1 MYGILFLRCHARLKS
16 RLRPAVM
23 WQMHVINKTSFVLCS
38 FQIIEPAVPE
48 LKCAWFYCLL
58 RSYKSALQLC
68 GLSEHV
74 DVAFITNQKW
84 VWLLSYGPP
93 FVSKL
98 WHDIRA
104 VFSHVYLQ
112 PFLLHDIRAFFLPR
126 ILAFFPALWGF
137 YSQVYDHF
145 LTNVHIYAH
154 KKSPYICVTKQACVC
169 GVTESRRIRDS
180 ELYRQQKTPS
190 CTMELKSNFSLHQAW
205 PQWLRYI

>member
-1 MYGILFLRCHARLKS
+1 MYDILFLRCHARLKS

-84 VWLLSYGPP
+84 VWLLSDCY
-93 FVSKL
+93 VL
-98 WHDIRA
+98 WKVLVQAMRGVFQESCEYYIQCSLYTHNMLLRRLNIRHMRNKWRA
-104 VFSHVYLQ
+104 VNIY
-112 PFLLHDIRAFFLPR
+112 ILP
-126 ILAFFPALWGF
+126 P
-137 YSQVYDHF
+137 V
-145 LTNVHIYAH
+145 
-154 KKSPYICVTKQACVC
+154 
-169 GVTESRRIRDS
+169 
-180 ELYRQQKTPS
+180 RQ
-190 CTMELKSNFSLHQAW
+190 F
-205 PQWLRYI
+205 

>member
-74 DVAFITNQKW
+74 DVAFMTNQKW
-84 VWLLSYGPP
+84 VWLVLLSYGPP

-104 VFSHVYLQ
+104 FFSHVYL
-112 PFLLHDIRAFFLPR
+112 PSFLLCGVFISKIWPFSYKRAY
-126 ILAFFPALWGF
+126 ICA
-137 YSQVYDHF
+137 Q
-145 LTNVHIYAH
+145 
-154 KKSPYICVTKQACVC
+154 KSPYICVTNKHVYM
-169 GVTESRRIRDS
+169 G
-180 ELYRQQKTPS
+180 LQKVVVWETP
-190 CTMELKSNFSLHQAW
+190 N
-205 PQWLRYI
+205 YIPSAKNSFMYDGAEK